1 MAEALLEVAG
11 LTKYYGGLAAV
22 RDLSFSVARGQIFG
36 IAGPNGAG
44 KTTLFD
50 VISGH
55 ARASGGSVIL
65 EGRGIDRLQAHAVC
79 QAGLARTFQIP
90 AVFSGQTVLANA
102 IVGAEFG
109 HRPRFLSSLRFDP
122 AIVERARAGL
132 VFVGLGNR
140 ETEIAGRLSV
150 FDKKRLMIASAL
162 ATEPRLMLFD
172 EPVGG
177 LNPTEI
183 RATIDL
189 IRRIRASGVTIILI
203 EHVMSTLMAL
213 SDHVM
218 IMNHGQKLYE
228 GSPAD
233 VASDAEVVRVY
244 LGTESTAVAA
254 MAGAPLDAAA
264 IGADNAASGAS

>member
-1 MAEALLEVAG
+1 MAEPLLEARG
-11 LTKYYGGLAAV
+11 LTKYFGGLAAV

-65 EGRGIDRLQAHAVC
+65 EGRRIDRLPAHAIC

-90 AVFSGQTVLANA
+90 AVFPGQTVLANA

-109 HRPRFLSSLRFDP
+109 HRPQFLSSLRFDP
-122 AIVERARAGL
+122 DIVERARASL
-132 VFVGLGNR
+132 AFVGLTNR

-150 FDKKRLMIASAL
+150 FDTKRLMIASAL

-189 IRRIRASGVTIILI
+189 IRRIRASDVTIILI
-203 EHVMSTLMAL
+203 EHVMSTLMVL

-254 MAGAPLDAAA
+254 IAGARLDAAA
-264 IGADNAASGAS
+264 IGLDDAGMGAA

>member
-1 MAEALLEVAG
+1 VSEVLLEARG
-11 LTKYYGGLAAV
+11 LTKHYGGLAAV

-55 ARASGGSVIL
+55 ARASGGSVVL
-65 EGRGIDRLQAHAVC
+65 DGRRIDRLAAHAIC

-90 AVFSGQTVLANA
+90 AVFPGQTVLANA
-102 IVGAEFG
+102 VVGAEFG
-109 HRPRFLSSLRFDP
+109 HRPRFLSSLRFDL
-122 AIVERARAGL
+122 AIVERARASL
-132 VFVGLGNR
+132 AFVDLADR

-150 FDKKRLMIASAL
+150 FDTKRLMIASAL

-172 EPVGG
+172 EPVSG

-183 RATIDL
+183 TATIDL

-203 EHVMSTLMAL
+203 EHVMSTLMVL

-233 VASDAEVVRVY
+233 VASNAEVVRVY
-244 LGTESTAVAA
+244 LGTESTADAA
-254 MAGAPLDAAA
+254 MAGARLDAAA
-264 IGADNAASGAS
+264 IGATDAGAGAA